1 MAVIEFLGLAFTYT
15 GVRQLDI
22 PGQTLGTVVREIG
35 ERFPQFAQRCPVPD
49 QLPEG
54 VTACLNERSFIR
66 DPMAELSST
75 DRVLL
80 MSADV
85 GG

>member
-1 MAVIEFLGLAFTYT
+1 MAVVEFLGLAFTYT

-22 PGQTLGTVVREIG
+22 PGQTLGAVVLEIG
-35 ERFPQFAQRCPVPD
+35 ERFPQFAQRCPVPH
-49 QLPEG
+49 QLPDG
-54 VTACLNERSFIR
+54 LTACLNERSFTR
-66 DPMAELSST
+66 DPMAELSPT

-80 MSADV
+80 ISADV